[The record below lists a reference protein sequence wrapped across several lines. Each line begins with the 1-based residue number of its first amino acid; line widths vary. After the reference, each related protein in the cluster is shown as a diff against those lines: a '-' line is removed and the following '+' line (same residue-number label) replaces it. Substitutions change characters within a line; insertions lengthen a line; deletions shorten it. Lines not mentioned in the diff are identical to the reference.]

1 MKLLLLSLILVLQV
15 VCSHRVSE
23 LALVSKRVSEL
34 ALVSE
39 RVSDQVNEQV
49 NERVIGGQPAI
60 ARIRY
65 INLKKR
71 IDRRDF
77 M

>member
-1 MKLLLLSLILVLQV
+1 MKLLLLSLLLVLQV
-15 VCSHRVSE
+15 VCSRRVSE
-23 LALVSKRVSEL
+23 LALI
-34 ALVSE
+34 SE

-49 NERVIGGQPAI
+49 NERVSEGQPAI

-65 INLKKR
+65 INLEKR
-71 IDRRDF
+71 TDRRDF